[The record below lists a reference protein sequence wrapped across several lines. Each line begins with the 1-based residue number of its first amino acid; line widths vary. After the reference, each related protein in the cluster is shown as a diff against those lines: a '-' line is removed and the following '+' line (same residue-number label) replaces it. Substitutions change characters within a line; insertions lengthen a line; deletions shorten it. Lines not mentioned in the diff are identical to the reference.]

1 MTVLTL
7 GLIATA
13 CGGSDSTEQ
22 VNAGAAVSA
31 AFDQTAEATS
41 YVLTQSNAQTLRA
54 EPLGIDVDTEIDPE
68 RPTVVG
74 EFDGTNSHVVLDMG
88 PVFGPLLGG
97 DLDIVMEFWTSAD
110 RLVIDTQD
118 FEQIRQVNP
127 GAALGPME
135 PGVAFVDLS
144 SAGAD
149 DEAFVAAVAGSGLPD
164 LEQLARD
171 LPAALEDVEQVST
184 DPIIYRGTLSQAEMV
199 EAMGGD
205 IEDVARSIAAG
216 LALNMAVDVDDLTA
230 FYVDFYRTVPTDVT
244 IELDTDGRVS
254 TITSSADLSNV
265 YAAMFADDS
274 ALDLGLSATELAQGR
289 DAFEGTIWT
298 IETRVTFEL
307 AEDLVVEAAP
317 ATDDDRT
324 EEWRQF
330 LVQSGLLDN

>member
-7 GLIATA
+7 GLLATA
-13 CGGSDSTEQ
+13 CGGSDSSEQ

-31 AFDQTAEATS
+31 AFDQTAEAAS

-54 EPLGIDVDTEIDPE
+54 EPLGIDVDTEIDPA

-74 EFDGTNSHVVLDMG
+74 EFDGTSSHVVLDMG
-88 PVFGPLLGG
+88 PVFGPLLGE
-97 DLDIVMEFWTSAD
+97 DLDIVMEFWTDAD

-118 FEQIRQVNP
+118 FEQIMQA
-127 GAALGPME
+127 GAALGPMA

-149 DEAFVAAVAGSGLPD
+149 DEAFVAAVAGTGLPD

-171 LPAALEDVEQVST
+171 LPAALQDVEQIST
-184 DPIIYRGTLSQAEMV
+184 DPTIYRGTLSQAEMV

-205 IEDVARSIAAG
+205 IDDVARSIAAG
-216 LALNMAVDVDDLTA
+216 LALNMAVEVDDLTA

-265 YAAMFADDS
+265 YTALFADDS
-274 ALDLGLSATELAQGR
+274 PLDLGLSATELAQGR

-307 AEDLVVEAAP
+307 AEDLVVETAP